1 MILQFLIKPAI
12 NLGMILIPDPWVS
25 IFFAFT
31 LMRSSKLSSA
41 VGRRGVLLLVF

>member
-12 NLGMILIPDPWVS
+12 NLAMILIPDHWVS
-25 IFFAFT
+25 IFFVST
-31 LMRSSKLSSA
+31 LMRSSKHSSG